1 MLKHSVSKDSII
13 QQDSK
18 SEFLSQITPF
28 FKMGVEYMGIINK
41 KGKLEDVLFKQSDL
55 DLTEEKKEL
64 FFMTLQLH
72 NSMHSDF
79 DDEFGQVKHI
89 TIERQKSRFVLIK
102 KDEEI
107 LLIKLR
113 KSANPFFI
121 MDKIP
126 GILDSYNQLLK
137 ISNRVVHH
145 EHL

>member
-1 MLKHSVSKDSII
+1 MLNHSVSKGSII
-13 QQDSK
+13 QQDDK
-18 SEFLSQITPF
+18 SEFLSQMIPF
-28 FKMGVEYMGIINK
+28 FKMGVEYVGIINK
-41 KGKLEDVLFKQSDL
+41 KGKLEDVLFKQIDL
-55 DLTEEKKEL
+55 GLTEEKKEL

-102 KDEEI
+102 KDEGI
-107 LLIKLR
+107 LLIKLN
-113 KSANPFFI
+113 KSANPFFV

-126 GILDSYNQLLK
+126 GILDSYKQLLK
-137 ISNRVVHH
+137 ISNGVVHH

>member
-1 MLKHSVSKDSII
+1 MLKHSVSKGSVI
-13 QQDSK
+13 QQDGK
-18 SEFLSQITPF
+18 SEFLSQMTPF
-28 FKMGVEYMGIINK
+28 FKMGVEYVGIINK
-41 KGKLEDVLFKQSDL
+41 NGKLEDVLFKQVDL
-55 DLTEEKKEL
+55 DLTKEKKEL

-102 KDEEI
+102 KDEGI
-107 LLIKLR
+107 LLIKLN

-126 GILDSYNQLLK
+126 GILDSYKQLLK
-137 ISNRVVHH
+137 ISNGVVHH
-145 EHL
+145 EYL